1 MFYENFR
8 KACKSRGTTL
18 TAVLIDLGR
27 STGLT
32 GRWKAGGDPSLTIVC
47 EMAERLSMT
56 LDELVL
62 GKKSEA
68 FLSDSD
74 REWLDIISGIPK
86 DKQQMCKDF
95 LRTHVAVRES
105 KDSRRA

>member
-1 MFYENFR
+1 M
-8 KACKSRGTTL
+8 
-18 TAVLIDLGR
+18 
-27 STGLT
+27 T

-47 EMAERLSMT
+47 EIADKLNMS

-62 GKKSEA
+62 GKQAIE

-86 DKQQMCKDF
+86 DKQQVCKDF
-95 LRTHVAVRES
+95 LRTHITVRNSRE
-105 KDSRRA
+105 SRRA